1 MTVVRGGPA
10 GFIHLYFPIFF
21 IIDIDRR
28 PVGDRLLFLCFFI
41 YLFTTTSRPNRTSNT
56 TFVFFFKSKRAKQKK
71 NTKKRRKKMEY
82 PNKTKT
88 QRPNEPFSDTLLL
101 LLLLLLLFNG
111 WQIRSTAD
119 EFIMSSGR
127 RRLQAALIM
136 HEMQRLS
143 STSLSVWIKRRTSFR
158 STPVECVALVG
169 LVCFVFCF
177 FCFFFI

>member
-1 MTVVRGGPA
+1 
-10 GFIHLYFPIFF
+10 
-21 IIDIDRR
+21 
-28 PVGDRLLFLCFFI
+28 
-41 YLFTTTSRPNRTSNT
+41 
-56 TFVFFFKSKRAKQKK
+56 
-71 NTKKRRKKMEY
+71 MEY

-88 QRPNEPFSDTLLL
+88 QRPNEPFSDT

-169 LVCFVFCF
+169 LVCFVFVF
-177 FCFFFI
+177 FVFFIFDLIRFPPQRKSIKKSPGPISVTLFLTIFKNNKINLWTFDEINATGELNRKKIVS

>member
-1 MTVVRGGPA
+1 
-10 GFIHLYFPIFF
+10 
-21 IIDIDRR
+21 
-28 PVGDRLLFLCFFI
+28 
-41 YLFTTTSRPNRTSNT
+41 
-56 TFVFFFKSKRAKQKK
+56 
-71 NTKKRRKKMEY
+71 MEY

-88 QRPNEPFSDTLLL
+88 QRPNEPFSDTLLLL